1 MGDPGAAGLRS
12 VLIARDWRSA
22 QSFLGSVTDPDDRAF
37 YVNVCG
43 SVEGVQDW
51 IDEWIAA
58 EPDSTLPLLVKGAH
72 GIKWAWEARGAAVA
86 EMTSEQ
92 QFREFHRRLKVAE
105 DCLDEVVERDPDDVA
120 AWSFLVVSARG
131 RQVGREET
139 LRRFHAATSRHPGHV
154 HTHSQM
160 LQWLCAKWFGSEEE
174 MFAFARRA
182 VTDSPPGSPLG
193 RLVAEAHLE
202 KWLSLDRGED
212 EEYMARPDVRAELRA
227 AADHS
232 VRHPAYRRRPGWPE
246 DHNLFACAFVLAG
259 DHVAA
264 RERFEALGDLVTE
277 RPWSYL
283 GDPGRVC
290 ARMRQVAL
298 RHA

>member
-12 VLIARDWRSA
+12 VLAARDWRSA
-22 QSFLGSVTDPDDRAF
+22 GSFLRSVSDPDDRAF
-37 YVNVCG
+37 YLNVCG
-43 SVEGVQDW
+43 SVKGVQDW
-51 IDEWIAA
+51 ADEWIAA
-58 EPDSTLPLLVKGAH
+58 EPGSTLPLLVKGAH
-72 GIKWAWEARGAAVA
+72 GIRWAWEARGAATA
-86 EMTSEQ
+86 DQTSDQ
-92 QFREFHRRLKVAE
+92 QFREFHRRLKMAE

-131 RQVGREET
+131 RQVGREEA
-139 LRRFHAATSRHPGHV
+139 LRRFHAATSRHPGHL
-154 HTHSQM
+154 HTHTQM

-174 MFAFARRA
+174 MFAFARRTVA
-182 VTDSPPGSPLG
+182 DAPPGSPLG

-212 EEYMARPDVRAELRA
+212 DEYMTRPDVRAELRA
-227 AADHS
+227 AADRS

-246 DHNLFACAFVLAG
+246 DHNVFACAFVLAA

-277 RPWSYL
+277 TPWRYL
-283 GDPGRVC
+283 GDPGGIC
-290 ARMRQVAL
+290 ARMRQIAY
-298 RHA
+298 A